1 MIQTN
6 ASTSYQDLSR
16 FKCLILGD
24 YGVGKTSFCETL
36 CASEEALKV
45 RGAIL
50 HPLSLST
57 SAGPISLMLC
67 EPAGQ
72 EKYGELED
80 DFFRGAD
87 CAVHMFSVES
97 RRSYDRLYGDKK
109 RLTDMCGNVP
119 SVLVANFCD
128 VTKPKIRKVM
138 IQFHL
143 HYNIPMFEVSTK
155 DNSDC
160 HVPLLWLCKVLRHD
174 PCLTFTVPPA
184 NAPRLPDTANMP
196 RLDEAEALMVGF
208 TQDDDPDEMVF
219 KQEVRDKSP
228 TAVSGTS
235 SGTFV
240 SGEMVRTSRL
250 NAARPSL
257 ARC

>member
-1 MIQTN
+1 MSPPDSSVSGGCHT
-6 ASTSYQDLSR
+6 R

-24 YGVGKTSFCETL
+24 YGVGKTAFCETL
-36 CASEEALKV
+36 CASEEAVKA

-57 SAGPISLMLC
+57 SAGRISLVLC

-87 CAVHMFSVES
+87 CAIHMFSVES

-109 RLTDMCGNVP
+109 RLNDMCGNVP

-128 VTKPKIRKVM
+128 VAKPKIRKVM

-155 DNSDC
+155 ENMDC

-174 PCLTFTVPPA
+174 PCLTFTAPLA
-184 NAPRLPDTANMP
+184 YAPRLPNTDDMAG
-196 RLDEAEALMVGF
+196 LVQIEASNVSF
-208 TQDDDPDEMVF
+208 TQDEDSDEIVF
-219 KQEVRDKSP
+219 KQEAKDRSP

-235 SGTFV
+235 SGTFI

-250 NAARPSL
+250 NATRPLVTRS
-257 ARC
+257 

>member
-1 MIQTN
+1 M
-6 ASTSYQDLSR
+6 TSESSLDCDKNLSR

-24 YGVGKTSFCETL
+24 YGVGKTAFCETL
-36 CASEEALKV
+36 CASHEALRV

-50 HPLSLST
+50 HPLVLAT
-57 SAGPISLMLC
+57 SGGPISLMLC

-72 EKYGELED
+72 ERYGELED

-87 CAVHMFSVES
+87 CAIHMFSVES

-109 RLTDMCGNVP
+109 RLSDLCGNVP

-128 VTKPKIRKVM
+128 VAKPKIRKVM

-155 DNSDC
+155 ENLDC

-184 NAPRLPDTANMP
+184 AAPRIPNTEDIPPLEDA
-196 RLDEAEALMVGF
+196 DALMVGF
-208 TQDDDPDEMVF
+208 TQDEDFDRVVF
-219 KQEVRDKSP
+219 KQEVFDRFP
-228 TAVSGTS
+228 TGLARIS
-235 SGTFV
+235 SGTLI
-240 SGEMVRTSRL
+240 SNEMVRTSKL
-250 NAARPSL
+250 NATRPSL
-257 ARC
+257 ARW